1 MLGGAKIPSY
11 IYGVRLPEWQEF
23 EFKIKVMQKW
33 SEVFIISW
41 LEDYYSNYSNVIIKR
56 KIECVLSELDPYVWI
71 SPFDGA
77 RYYFS
82 GHVKKS
88 LGLMYNDLENA
99 YANQG
104 YGELS

>member
-1 MLGGAKIPSY
+1 M
-11 IYGVRLPEWQEF
+11 
-23 EFKIKVMQKW
+23 KW

-71 SPFDGA
+71 SPFDGS
-77 RYYFS
+77 RYYPDND
-82 GHVKKS
+82 VKKS
-88 LGLMYNDLENA
+88 LGLMYSDLENA

-104 YGELS
+104 YGELVEI

>member
-1 MLGGAKIPSY
+1 M
-11 IYGVRLPEWQEF
+11 
-23 EFKIKVMQKW
+23 KW

-71 SPFDGA
+71 NDFDGA
-77 RYYFS
+77 RYYCES
-82 GHVKKS
+82 DVKKS
-88 LGLMYNDLENA
+88 LGLMYSDLEES

-104 YGELS
+104 YGELIAI